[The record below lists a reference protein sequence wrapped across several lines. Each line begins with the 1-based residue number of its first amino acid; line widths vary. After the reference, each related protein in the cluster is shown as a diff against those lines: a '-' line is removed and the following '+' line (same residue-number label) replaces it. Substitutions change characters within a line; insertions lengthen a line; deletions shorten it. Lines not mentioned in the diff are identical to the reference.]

1 MAQPHGERLSA
12 MDLSLLATEDGR
24 AHMHIGSVSL
34 YEAGPLRAPHGGID
48 IDRVLAFAEAQLPK
62 FPRLRQRL
70 AWVPGFGQP
79 VWVDDEHFNLRFHLR
94 HTALPPPGDLRAL
107 KRLAGRVFSQEFDRA
122 KPLWGYWFVDG
133 VADDRIAVISKLHHC
148 MADGL
153 AGVALGNLLVGPDP
167 DYRPEPAGEWDP
179 RPVPPASRLVLD
191 ELRHRVTAPWR
202 LLHAGGPVA
211 TGERTPVRAPSIGGI
226 GALLGNAVHH
236 VSPTALNVDIGPHRR
251 FDWTRL
257 PFDEVRRIGRTGGGT
272 VNDAVL
278 AIATGALRAYLHR
291 RGEAVDGLE
300 FRVVVPVSMRTD
312 AGRSPPGN
320 RVSEMIVRL
329 PLGEPDP
336 RARLR
341 IVAETTRGLKAAG
354 QAGAG
359 DLLSQAVELLPARLV
374 GPIFRRAARS
384 SAANLIVTNVPGPRV
399 PVFLLG
405 ARQLE
410 TYPMVPL
417 LANQALGIA
426 LLSYDGG
433 LFWGFNADWDAVED
447 LHDLVEDVEAAFA
460 ELRSTLDSPGSG
472 E

>member
-1 MAQPHGERLSA
+1 VAQPHDERLSA
-12 MDLSLLATEDGR
+12 MDLSFLAMEDGR
-24 AHMHIGSVSL
+24 AHMHTGSVSL
-34 YEAGPLRAPHGGID
+34 YDAAPLRGAQGGID
-48 IDRVLAFAEAQLPK
+48 IERVLAFAEAQLHK

-179 RPVPPASRLVLD
+179 RPAPSSGRLVLD
-191 ELRHRVTAPWR
+191 ELGHRVTAPWR
-202 LLHAGGPVA
+202 LLHRGAVA
-211 TGERTPVRAPSIGGI
+211 TGERTPARAPSIGGVR
-226 GALLGNAVHH
+226 ALLGNAVRH
-236 VSPTALNVDIGPHRR
+236 VSPTPLNVDIGPHRR

-257 PFDEVRRIGRTGGGT
+257 PFDEVRRIGRHGGGT

-278 AIATGALRAYLHR
+278 AIATSALRAFLRR
-291 RGEAVDGLE
+291 RGEATEDLE
-300 FRVVVPVSMRTD
+300 FRVVVPVSVRTE
-312 AGRSPPGN
+312 AERARPGN

-336 RARLR
+336 RERLR
-341 IVAETTRGLKAAG
+341 IVTETTRGLKASG

-359 DLLSQAVELLPARLV
+359 DLLSQAVELLPAPLV

-384 SAANLIVTNVPGPRV
+384 SAANLILTNVPGPRV

-426 LLSYDGG
+426 LMSYDGG
-433 LFWGFNADWDAVED
+433 LFWGFNADWDAVDD

-460 ELRSTLDSPGSG
+460 ELCSAVDPPDPG

>member
-1 MAQPHGERLSA
+1 
-12 MDLSLLATEDGR
+12 MDLSLLAMEDGR
-24 AHMHIGSVSL
+24 AHMHMGSVSL
-34 YEAGPLRAPHGGID
+34 YDAAPLRADHGGID
-48 IDRVLAFAEAQLPK
+48 IERVLAFAEAQLPK

-79 VWVDDEHFNLRFHLR
+79 VWVDDEHFDLRFHLR

-133 VADDRIAVISKLHHC
+133 VADDAIAVISKVHHC

-167 DYRPEPAGEWDP
+167 DYRPEPAGPWQP
-179 RPVPPASRLVLD
+179 RPVPPAGQLVLD
-191 ELRHRVTAPWR
+191 ELRYRLTAPWR
-202 LLHAGGPVA
+202 LLHGGTAA
-211 TGERTPVRAPSIGGI
+211 TGEGTPAQAPSFGGVRT
-226 GALLGNAVHH
+226 LLGNAVHH
-236 VSPTALNVDIGPHRR
+236 VSPTPLNLDIGPHRR

-257 PFDEVRRIGRTGGGT
+257 PFDQVHRIGHHAGGT
-272 VNDAVL
+272 ANDAVL
-278 AIATGALRAYLHR
+278 AIAAGALRAFLRR
-291 RGEAVDGLE
+291 RGEAVEDLE
-300 FRVVVPVSMRTD
+300 FRVVVPVSMRTEAERD
-312 AGRSPPGN
+312 RPGN

-329 PLGEPDP
+329 PLGEDDP

-341 IVAETTRGLKAAG
+341 IVTATTRDLKASG

-359 DLLSQAVELLPARLV
+359 DLVSQVVELLPAPLV
-374 GPIFRRAARS
+374 GPLFRRAARS
-384 SAANLIVTNVPGPRV
+384 SVANLIVTNVPGPRV

-410 TYPMVPL
+410 TYPMVPV

-426 LLSYDGG
+426 LMSYDGG
-433 LFWGFNADWDAVED
+433 LFWGFNADRDAVGD
-447 LHDLVEDVEAAFA
+447 LHDLVEDVDAEFA
-460 ELRSTLDSPGSG
+460 VLLSIVDPSDPTG
-472 E
+472 